1 MLRWKWVLA
10 VVSAVLAIGLS
21 ACGTEKLNAQEQAQ
35 IQENLSKSYET
46 TAKVKYHDF
55 ETVMTVYKKPMN
67 CATVRFESPENLK
80 DFKLTYYT
88 DKVAVDY
95 KEMHF
100 DFLPDTLPGKA
111 ASSLVVSALN
121 SAMNDTG
128 VTVEQKEKQLIVEG
142 ELDAGSFSL
151 VVDRENGNILKLSI
165 PASELEMEILNFK
178 ILE

>member
-1 MLRWKWVLA
+1 MRWKLVLA
-10 VVSAVLAIGLS
+10 VVSAVLAIGFS

-46 TAKVKYHDF
+46 TAKVNYHDF
-55 ETVMTVYKKPMN
+55 ETVMTIYKKPMN
-67 CATVRFESPENLK
+67 CATVRFENPENLK

-95 KEMHF
+95 KDMHF

-121 SAMNDTG
+121 SAMSDNG
-128 VTVEQKEKQLIVEG
+128 VTVEQKEKQLIVKG
-142 ELDAGSFSL
+142 ELDEGSFSL
-151 VVDRENGNILKLSI
+151 VIDRDNGNILKLSI

>member
-1 MLRWKWVLA
+1 MRWKLIPAVFA
-10 VVSAVLAIGLS
+10 VVLSIGLS
-21 ACGTEKLNAQEQAQ
+21 ACGTQKLNAQEQAQ
-35 IQENLSKSYET
+35 IKENLSKSYET
-46 TAKVKYHDF
+46 TAEVKYHDF

-67 CATVRFESPENLK
+67 CATVRFDSPENLK

-95 KEMHF
+95 KDMHF

-128 VTVEQKEKQLIVEG
+128 VSVEQKEEQLIVKG
-142 ELDAGSFSL
+142 EMDEGSFSL
-151 VVDRENGNILKLSI
+151 VIDRNNGNILKLSI